1 MADDLR
7 LPATCGRGL
16 APVELQLQLPDTTPA
31 RRQGI
36 SVRLWVGTASVGV
49 ALAQS
54 KAPLHPSSGPLSQ
67 SPAWAKEIVLGVLK
81 VGGADLSQS

>member
-1 MADDLR
+1 MAADLC

-36 SVRLWVGTASVGV
+36 SVCLWVGTASVGV
-49 ALAQS
+49 VLAQT
-54 KAPLHPSSGPLSQ
+54 KAPFTLLQECLPRVQFGQ
-67 SPAWAKEIVLGVLK
+67 RKIVLGV
-81 VGGADLSQS
+81 